1 MTITEERTATV
12 ETDGIEMDEPS
23 EQPLEPSPN
32 ALDALFEWLERS
44 PVPEGYK
51 IEIVEGAVFMVPQR
65 DIHWQT
71 IRRIVRALEDRFGMD
86 VLVTSDVRID
96 FPGEL
101 NGLCPDVAKI
111 ADGAKKNKQGRWCY
125 QDIEFIAEVISKG
138 TSANDYGPK
147 RDVYATAE
155 VPVYVIADP
164 YIGRCRV
171 FTHPQDGEYKS
182 DLTLAYG
189 KPIDL
194 RELFPGFTI
203 TTDEFPRD

>member
-1 MTITEERTATV
+1 MTITEERTHTV
-12 ETDGIEMDEPS
+12 ETDGIEMDEPTEQSS
-23 EQPLEPSPN
+23 ELS
-32 ALDALFEWLERS
+32 LDELFERLERM

-51 IEIVEGAVFMVPQR
+51 VEIVEGAVFMSPQR

-101 NGLCPDVAKI
+101 NGFAPDVAKI
-111 ADGAKKNKQGRWCY
+111 ADGAKKDDMGRWRY
-125 QDIEFIAEVISKG
+125 QDIEFVAEVISKR
-138 TSANDYGPK
+138 TAANDYGPK
-147 RDVYATAE
+147 KAIYASGG

-171 FTHPQDGEYKS
+171 FTQPQDGEYKS
-182 DLTLAYG
+182 DLTLVYG
-189 KPIDL
+189 TPIDL
-194 RELFPGFTI
+194 TEAFPGFTI
-203 TTDEFPRD
+203 PTEDFPKD